1 MLNGMS
7 TLAPWIP
14 PDTPD
19 LALLAM
25 EAADAAGV
33 ETLRAWPT
41 VHQNGVAFG
50 DELPTFL
57 CWHGESA
64 SRHHLVLLQAREV
77 GALVPE
83 AQVDL
88 LPVRWLLD
96 LAFED
101 LARPLAIHPAFPGGA
116 SVHGIQILGPTLYRV
131 RTHGQEAPDLIAQVL
146 ERLTDIPDWHPQ
158 A

>member
-1 MLNGMS
+1 MLDGMS

-14 PDTPD
+14 PETPD

-25 EAADAAGV
+25 EAADQAGV
-33 ETLRAWPT
+33 TRLRAWPE
-41 VHQNGVAFG
+41 VRQNGIAFG

-57 CWHGESA
+57 CWRGQVDGRE
-64 SRHHLVLLQAREV
+64 HLVLLQVREV

-116 SVHGIQILGPTLYRV
+116 SVHAIQILGPTLYRV
-131 RTHGQEAPDLIAQVL
+131 RTHGQAAPQLIDQVL
-146 ERLTDIPDWHPQ
+146 ERLTDIPDWHPE